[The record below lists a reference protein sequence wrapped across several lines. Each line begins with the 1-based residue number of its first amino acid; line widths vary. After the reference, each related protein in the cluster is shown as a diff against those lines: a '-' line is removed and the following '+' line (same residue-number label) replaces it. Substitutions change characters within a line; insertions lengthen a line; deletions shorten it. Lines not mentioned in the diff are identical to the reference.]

1 MLGPR
6 TFSRAVANPFLMSLT
21 VPGATEPSDAGGWPP
36 VPTDASL
43 IARSRRDPEAFAALF
58 DRHWAAIHGFCT
70 ARAGSAGEDIAA
82 EVFRTA
88 FHRRGAYD
96 LAHGQARPWLYGIA
110 TNLLR
115 EHFRAGQRRDRAM
128 ARAAA
133 ASAGRHGDEPLGRME
148 ARLLGP
154 ELAAA
159 LGALP
164 AADRD
169 ALLLLAWAE
178 LSYEEIAR
186 VFGVPLGTVRSR
198 INRARRRIHEHLET
212 EHR

>member
-1 MLGPR
+1 M
-6 TFSRAVANPFLMSLT
+6 TLT
-21 VPGATEPSDAGGWPP
+21 LPEPIEPSGAAAWPP
-36 VPTDASL
+36 PPADAAL
-43 IARSRRDPEAFAALF
+43 IARSRRDPQAFAAVF
-58 DRHWAAIHGFCT
+58 DRHWTAIHGFCT

-88 FHRRGAYD
+88 FHRRGDYD
-96 LAHGQARPWLYGIA
+96 VAHGDARPWLYGIA

-115 EHFRAGQRRDRAM
+115 EHFRAAQRRDRALT
-128 ARAAA
+128 RAAA
-133 ASAGRHGDEPLGRME
+133 ASAGARGSDEPLGRLE

-164 AADRD
+164 VADRD

-186 VFGVPLGTVRSR
+186 VYGIPIGTVRSR
-198 INRARRRIHEHLET
+198 INRARRRIHEHLDT
-212 EHR
+212 E

>member
-1 MLGPR
+1 MTLI
-6 TFSRAVANPFLMSLT
+6 
-21 VPGATEPSDAGGWPP
+21 VPGPTEPADPPVWPP
-36 VPTDASL
+36 PPTDAAL
-43 IARSRRDPEAFAALF
+43 IARSRRDPEAFAAVF
-58 DRHWAAIHGFCT
+58 DRHWATIHGFCK

-88 FHRRGAYD
+88 FHRRGDYD
-96 LAHGQARPWLYGIA
+96 VAHADARPWLYGIA
-110 TNLLR
+110 TNRLR
-115 EHFRAGQRRDRAM
+115 EHFRGAQRRDRAL
-128 ARAAA
+128 ARAGTAA
-133 ASAGRHGDEPLGRME
+133 ARAEGGEEPLGRLE

-164 AADRD
+164 AVDRD

-186 VFGVPLGTVRSR
+186 VLDVPLGTVRSR
-198 INRARRRIHEHLET
+198 INRARRRIHEHLGT
-212 EHR
+212 E